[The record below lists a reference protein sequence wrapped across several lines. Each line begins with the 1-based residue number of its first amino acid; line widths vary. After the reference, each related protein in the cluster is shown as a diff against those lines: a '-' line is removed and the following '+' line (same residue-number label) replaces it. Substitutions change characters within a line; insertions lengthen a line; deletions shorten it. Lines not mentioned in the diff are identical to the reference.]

1 MYNLTNTIVES
12 LEFLKNQHV
21 MMLQTPCYFPK
32 AIFFFPYFSS
42 LGYQL
47 FNLSPGSSMAS
58 DWKNFLKTPDGQ
70 IQIRINLKQT

>member
-1 MYNLTNTIVES
+1 MYNSMYNLTNTNVES
-12 LEFLKNQHV
+12 LEFLNQHV

-58 DWKNFLKTPDGQ
+58 D
-70 IQIRINLKQT
+70 

>member
-1 MYNLTNTIVES
+1 MYNLTNTNVES
-12 LEFLKNQHV
+12 LEFLNQHV

-58 DWKNFLKTPDGQ
+58 D
-70 IQIRINLKQT
+70 